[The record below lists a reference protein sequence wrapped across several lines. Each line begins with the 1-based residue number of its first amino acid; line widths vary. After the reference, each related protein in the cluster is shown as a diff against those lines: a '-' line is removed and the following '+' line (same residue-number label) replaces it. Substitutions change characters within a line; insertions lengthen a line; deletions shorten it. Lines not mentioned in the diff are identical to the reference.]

1 MIWSQKSKT
10 VVCLHTPNEILDPFW
25 PQEINKEVSFGEFD
39 VTLLRQF
46 DLSNSTELNV
56 KVMMHGSDAILN
68 LSIIQIKTWNKS
80 LVIFYFFFLR
90 FRTNFDNFQFNFKHS
105 CNRSEYN
112 NSLSATITRDQT
124 EFNSYN
130 ELFNWF

>member
-80 LVIFYFFFLR
+80 
-90 FRTNFDNFQFNFKHS
+90 
-105 CNRSEYN
+105 
-112 NSLSATITRDQT
+112 
-124 EFNSYN
+124 
-130 ELFNWF
+130 